1 MRSSRGAALLAV
13 LVGICVISLIMLS
26 ILRIAGMD
34 RRMSSNNTA
43 LLQARQAVDGGIAWA
58 CAQTYKNL
66 QDAAGKKELP
76 VVPVGA
82 SLAPVAMGDGPNMPS
97 YKILGDG
104 VKLYREGSN
113 YCVYRFGC
121 EGSWHGTTQ
130 NALVTVEY
138 RFTNHYLNGAGE
150 PVFIG
155 RTFTDRGKLESYRPL
170 NPASSL

>member
-1 MRSSRGAALLAV
+1 MWSNRGAALLAV
-13 LVGICVISLIMLS
+13 LVGIFVISLIMLS
-26 ILRIAGMD
+26 ILRIAAMD

-58 CAQTYKNL
+58 CAQTYENL
-66 QDAAGKKELP
+66 QDASEIKALP
-76 VVPVGA
+76 GVPVGA
-82 SLAPVAMGDGPNMPS
+82 SLAPVSIGNGPNMPT
-97 YKILGDG
+97 YKILGNG
-104 VKLYREGSN
+104 VSLYRQGNN

-138 RFTNHYLNGAGE
+138 RFTNHYNYGTGE

-155 RTFTDRGKLESYRPL
+155 RTFTDRGKLKSYQPL